1 MKAEDKLSEA
11 KYFLLKLEMIS
22 QQLNSYPNQTSL
34 LKNDFMYN
42 LSAFV
47 QARARLLA
55 AAMTSRG

>member
-47 QARARLLA
+47 QASARAY
-55 AAMTSRG
+55 